1 MFFFKKN
8 DDEPKRF
15 VAVTGTSPLALF
27 LAYILQQNNVEVVV
41 LDKLKRNKTDKTES
55 WLFKSNFQNQGFSIK
70 FCNELNKKPEYCFLA
85 SSFDEYRNDLLAL
98 SDDFLKGVKVVNFAS
113 FYNHELIEQMENVD
127 EIRAYF
133 TGWLMKSKKEI
144 TMLNRNA
151 EIKICSMENIEKDLQ
166 AILNDNKLEVKFGK
180 DSKKTFW
187 QKMSAWF
194 LGNLL
199 VLAYEND
206 VSKIMLNNELRQNT
220 DAVMKDISQI
230 LKTKE
235 VQIDTQ
241 TLLTDVYAFPDGFV
255 SEYASLRGLN
265 SLSEMIEIPD
275 YFNHPKLF
283 EMIKKAFKK
292 Y

>member
-15 VAVTGTSPLALF
+15 VAVAGTSPLALF
-27 LAYILQQNNVEVVV
+27 LAYILQQNNVEVVI
-41 LDKLKRNKTDKTES
+41 LDTLKRNKTDKTES

-85 SSFDEYRNDLLAL
+85 SSFDEYKNDLLAL
-98 SDDFLKGVKVVNFAS
+98 SDDFLKDVKVVNFAS

-133 TGWLMKSKKEI
+133 TGWLMKSKKDI

-151 EIKICSMENIEKDLQ
+151 EIKICSMGNIEKDLQ
-166 AILNDNKLEVKFGK
+166 AILNDKKLEVKFGK
-180 DSKKTFW
+180 DSKKAFW
-187 QKMSAWF
+187 QKMAAWF

-199 VLAYEND
+199 VLVYEND
-206 VSKIMLNNELRQNT
+206 VSKIMLNNESRQNA
-220 DAVMKDISQI
+220 DAVIKEVSQI

-235 VQIDTQ
+235 VHIDTQ

-283 EMIKKAFKK
+283 EMIKKALKK